1 MEQCESKPPNPR
13 QSKLQLLEWL
23 SLEGIG
29 ALAALLCA
37 SYF

>member
-13 QSKLQLLEWL
+13 QSNLQPVEWL

-29 ALAALLCA
+29 ALSALLRA